1 METSNL
7 PDAEFKTLVI
17 RMLNELSENHY
28 SIENAQSEMKY
39 TLTELKSNL
48 QGINSRINKAE
59 NQISKLEY
67 MEAKN
72 TQSEQQKEKWI
83 KKYEDNIMS
92 LWDNFKHT
100 NVLIMGMPKGEE
112 GARNWK
118 PIWKNNDRKLPWP
131 GAGNRHISPGTT
143 ESPKQ
148 DELKEAHTKTH
159 HK

>member
-72 TQSEQQKEKWI
+72 TQSEEQK
-83 KKYEDNIMS
+83 
-92 LWDNFKHT
+92 
-100 NVLIMGMPKGEE
+100 
-112 GARNWK
+112 
-118 PIWKNNDRKLPWP
+118 
-131 GAGNRHISPGTT
+131 
-143 ESPKQ
+143 
-148 DELKEAHTKTH
+148 
-159 HK
+159 